1 MMAPLGFVVE
11 RGRCARASAVKR
23 TRGIHLLAFEFEV
36 QPAAVGLPPM
46 DRDPAYTVYWALQ
59 EGGAQWPVHS

>member
-23 TRGIHLLAFEFEV
+23 TRGIHLLAIEFEV

-46 DRDPAYTVYWALQ
+46 DR
-59 EGGAQWPVHS
+59 